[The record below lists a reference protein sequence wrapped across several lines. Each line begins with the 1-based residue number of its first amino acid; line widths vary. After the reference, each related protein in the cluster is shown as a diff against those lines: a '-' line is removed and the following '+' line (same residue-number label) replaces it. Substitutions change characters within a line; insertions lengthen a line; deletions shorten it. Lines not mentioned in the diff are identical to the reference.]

1 MYVVLIMLLP
11 TMAAEKPR
19 RKIAQRP
26 YQREIVLTD
35 EQERNPPTPPKPTA
49 RLTKAYRRAVRRA
62 ARARHTNTPTEALAV
77 LFEPTPKRARAVT
90 PKPVDPMTLA
100 GEIPL
105 VVYSSPIALPLP
117 KGPAPMVRSAPKA
130 SKFAVLPTVKED
142 IEMDAALCLGW

>member
-19 RKIAQRP
+19 RKLALRP

-35 EQERNPPTPPKPTA
+35 EQEHNPPTSPKPTTL
-49 RLTKAYRRAVRRA
+49 LTKAYHLAARPA
-62 ARARHTNTPTEALAV
+62 ARARHANA
-77 LFEPTPKRARAVT
+77 PTPKRVRAVT
-90 PKPVDPMTLA
+90 PKPVDPKTLA

-117 KGPAPMVRSAPKA
+117 KGPAPTVRSAPKA
-130 SKFAVLPTVKED
+130 RKFVVLPTVKEKD
-142 IEMDAALCLGW
+142 IEMDAALCPGW